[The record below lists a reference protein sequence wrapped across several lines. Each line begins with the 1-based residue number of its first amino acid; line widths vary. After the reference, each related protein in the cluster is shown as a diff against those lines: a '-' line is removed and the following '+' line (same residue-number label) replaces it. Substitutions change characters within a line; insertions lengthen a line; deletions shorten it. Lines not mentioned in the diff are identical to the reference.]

1 MNQQE
6 QILNELLN
14 IEAMLQSALTRSS
27 RLRVQLQV
35 NQIPKK
41 LKKVDN
47 NVAEK
52 YITKL
57 HKTIRKRKVLKSA
70 A

>member
-6 QILNELLN
+6 QILNELLD
-14 IEAMLQSALTRSS
+14 IEAMLQSALLRTS

-41 LKKVDN
+41 S
-47 NVAEK
+47 
-52 YITKL
+52 
-57 HKTIRKRKVLKSA
+57 KSA
-70 A
+70 AKTRASKLEQTVYKNIRRNIAA